1 MTSIVKSLKDRS
13 SCMLQQEFP
22 SFEKRYLENHFWA
35 TDMVA
40 LLVRFL
46 EQNNGAFSNRAKEKE
61 FKQLSPPE
69 IAAIEE
75 NYKLIF
81 AN

>member
-1 MTSIVKSLKDRS
+1 M
-13 SCMLQQEFP
+13 P
-22 SFEKRYLENHFWA
+22 N
-35 TDMVA
+35 DMVA

-46 EQNNGAFSNRAKEKE
+46 EQNNGVFSNRAKEKE
-61 FKQLSPPE
+61 FKQVSPPE
-69 IAAIEE
+69 IAIIEE

>member
-1 MTSIVKSLKDRS
+1 MPD
-13 SCMLQQEFP
+13 
-22 SFEKRYLENHFWA
+22 
-35 TDMVA
+35 DMVA

-46 EQNNGAFSNRAKEKE
+46 EQNNGVFLNRAKEKE
-61 FKQLSPPE
+61 FKQLSTAE

>member
-1 MTSIVKSLKDRS
+1 M
-13 SCMLQQEFP
+13 P
-22 SFEKRYLENHFWA
+22 SFLPEVFQSYMNNIFEMPD
-35 TDMVA
+35 DMVA
-40 LLVRFL
+40 LLVRFM

-61 FKQLSPPE
+61 FKQQSSSE

>member
-1 MTSIVKSLKDRS
+1 
-13 SCMLQQEFP
+13 MLQQEFP

-61 FKQLSPPE
+61 FKQLSTAE
-69 IAAIEE
+69 IADIEE
-75 NYKLIF
+75 HYKLIF
-81 AN
+81 GNRFDVKQL

>member
-1 MTSIVKSLKDRS
+1 MYSANFQFTKSNDLMRFPAPIYVQKDLRLFKKVIKKQGLK
-13 SCMLQQEFP
+13 
-22 SFEKRYLENHFWA
+22 KA
-35 TDMVA
+35 
-40 LLVRFL
+40 
-46 EQNNGAFSNRAKEKE
+46 E